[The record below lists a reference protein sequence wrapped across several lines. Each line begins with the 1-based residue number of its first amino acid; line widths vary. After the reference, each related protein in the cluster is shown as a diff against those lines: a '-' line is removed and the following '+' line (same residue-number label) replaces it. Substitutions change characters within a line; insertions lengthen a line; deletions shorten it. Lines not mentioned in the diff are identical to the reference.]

1 MLVVHKDWQEQ
12 YYLFIHQ
19 TIHDEH
25 HARLKAQMIFA
36 LVHGSMI
43 SSWIKQDKADLE
55 LIQEGIVDIL
65 KR

>member
-1 MLVVHKDWQEQ
+1 MVVHKDWQEQ

-36 LVHGSMI
+36 LVHGSTI
-43 SSWIKQDKADLE
+43 SSWIIHSDKADLE